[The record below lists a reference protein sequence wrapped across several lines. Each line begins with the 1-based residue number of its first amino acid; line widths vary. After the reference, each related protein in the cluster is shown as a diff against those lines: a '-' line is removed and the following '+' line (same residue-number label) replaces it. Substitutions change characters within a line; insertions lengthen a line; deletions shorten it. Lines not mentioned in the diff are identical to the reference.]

1 MTSVSPHFWDSS
13 FHKKSELHVVYSLVW
28 GQAMERDPSVSVWGW
43 MTEARHFSQ
52 HRFMPSALKKQL
64 STTFSGHGFLPFFSG
79 LWLHLDC
86 SHHPWAPVLL
96 WRSIP
101 LGWASSH
108 RPLCSQSTLYW
119 AQLLQSCLTL
129 CNPMDCSPPGSSVH
143 GDSLGKNT
151 GMGSLFLLLWI
162 FPTQGSNP
170 GLPHCRQILYHLSH
184 QGHPNQLCTA
194 YVFLTLCFSW
204 PPAAQVVHC
213 GLCHPEQHRDL

>member
-1 MTSVSPHFWDSS
+1 MWSTAWFGARPWREILRFLFEVGRQERGTSVNTDLCHQHWRSNLALHFQDMASY
-13 FHKKSELHVVYSLVW
+13 L
-28 GQAMERDPSVSVWGW
+28 
-43 MTEARHFSQ
+43 
-52 HRFMPSALKKQL
+52 
-64 STTFSGHGFLPFFSG
+64 FFSG

-119 AQLLQSCLTL
+119 AQLLQSCLTF
-129 CNPMDCSPPGSSVH
+129 CNPMDCSPPGSFVH

-151 GMGSLFLLLWI
+151 GMGSLSLLHWI

-184 QGHPNQLCTA
+184 QRSP
-194 YVFLTLCFSW
+194 
-204 PPAAQVVHC
+204 
-213 GLCHPEQHRDL
+213 R